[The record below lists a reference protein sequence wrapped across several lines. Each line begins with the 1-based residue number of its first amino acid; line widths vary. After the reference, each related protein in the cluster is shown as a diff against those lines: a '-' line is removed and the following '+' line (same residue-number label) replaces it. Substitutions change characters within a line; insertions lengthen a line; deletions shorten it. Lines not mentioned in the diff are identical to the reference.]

1 MYWKSHPL
9 PSDSGFYYCQ
19 ISNQYGTAVSSTTL
33 VQISDVEDEFEQI
46 DESIFQSKPI
56 FIGNF

>member
-1 MYWKSHPL
+1 L